1 MPVYA
6 LAPPFLT
13 ALFTE
18 TAVHTHAYVAQSP
31 VPMLPAAL
39 EEAGHLL
46 VGHTLLEKRT

>member
-13 ALFTE
+13 TLSTD

-39 EEAGHLL
+39 EEASHLV
-46 VGHTLLEKRT
+46 VGHALLKKRT